1 MFRNA
6 WLTVFLGAAVFASA
20 QAGVSGAL
28 GAGEVTDSNGEKGA
42 FGVAVKR
49 GVRRDGTVVV
59 GGHGHFAR
67 RTGNGGVTV
76 NLLRADVV
84 TVDGNTCH
92 AEGRGGYIAVVDGQR
107 TRKEGRVVIDVA
119 DNRPPRS
126 TEGDPDTF
134 SITFTATDNSVTY
147 SFSGNVTRGDIR
159 VGSRN

>member
-6 WLTVFLGAAVFASA
+6 WLTLFLGAAVFASA
-20 QAGVSGAL
+20 QAGISGAL
-28 GAGEVTDSNGEKGA
+28 GAGEVTNAENEKGG

-59 GGHGHFAR
+59 GGHGHFLR
-67 RTGNGGVTV
+67 RNGRNVIDV
-76 NLLRADVV
+76 KLLRADVV

-92 AEGRGGYIAVVDGQR
+92 AEGRGGYLAIVDGQR
-107 TRKEGRVVIDVA
+107 VRKEGRVVIDVV

-134 SITFTATDNSVTY
+134 SVTFTATDNSVTY

-159 VGSRN
+159 VGARS